1 MDRAEVARVWG
12 ARIKARRLLLRLTQT
27 DLAKLMGVEQATVS
41 RWELGE
47 GMPRLY
53 DAVRLAET
61 LSAPGLFDIPADSES
76 ADPKPEKVA

>member
-1 MDRAEVARVWG
+1 M
-12 ARIKARRLLLRLTQT
+12 LLRLTQT

-53 DAVRLAET
+53 DAQRLMDA
-61 LSAPGLFDIPADSES
+61 LSAPGLFAIPADP
-76 ADPKPEKVA
+76 DPEKVAS